1 VARLREKLKSL
12 SQFMKDLKQPLAELA
27 NREDKVTGHFW
38 EGRFKSQAILD
49 EAALLAVCSY
59 VDLNPFRAG
68 LCQKPEQGQF
78 VSLAERIEA
87 AKAKEGKE
95 ETEGDG
101 TAGND
106 ADSPGSNGTWLL
118 PIGREQREETRLGDA
133 EAGGRQP
140 CLPGRRRQAMFRG
153 FGLKDYLQVVDQ
165 LARQWREGKQSL
177 AEGLAPILDR
187 LGLSEG
193 RDKLLQLMDRLSTGG
208 SRLGYA
214 IAVQ

>member
-1 VARLREKLKSL
+1 
-12 SQFMKDLKQPLAELA
+12 M
-27 NREDKVTGHFW
+27 
-38 EGRFKSQAILD
+38 
-49 EAALLAVCSY
+49 CSY

-87 AKAKEGKE
+87 AKVKKGQEEAK
-95 ETEGDG
+95 GDG
-101 TAGND
+101 APGND

-118 PIGREQREETRLGDA
+118 PIGREDREETRSGEA
-133 EAGGRQP
+133 ETGGRQP
-140 CLPGRRRQAMFRG
+140 MFRG

-193 RDKLLQLMDRLSTGG
+193 RDKLLLLMNRLSTGR

-214 IAVQ
+214 IAVL